1 LEAGGARRLGRAD
14 PRGNRRRRDV
24 LRRSGEVPRCPA
36 RRGRLARRRGDL
48 RRRALP
54 LVDPEARGPTVKATL
69 HDELMHEAGFET
81 EYHSDLER
89 RREQRHQLRLRAVAG
104 LPWLVLGVAGVVE
117 LWGRNFPGIP
127 RPVVVAAIVV
137 G

>member
-1 LEAGGARRLGRAD
+1 M
-14 PRGNRRRRDV
+14 
-24 LRRSGEVPRCPA
+24 
-36 RRGRLARRRGDL
+36 
-48 RRRALP
+48 
-54 LVDPEARGPTVKATL
+54 KATL

-137 G
+137 GFVTNAVLFIRNRLVPWLEGE